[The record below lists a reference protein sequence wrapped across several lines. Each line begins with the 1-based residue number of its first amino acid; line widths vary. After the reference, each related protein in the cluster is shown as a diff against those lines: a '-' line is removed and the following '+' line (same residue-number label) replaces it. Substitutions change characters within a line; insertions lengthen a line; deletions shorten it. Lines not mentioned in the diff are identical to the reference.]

1 MLVHSF
7 VKENH
12 HLGIGKFYPLLVFRP
27 TSPTTIGRL
36 RIGEVVYI
44 QQQ

>member
-27 TSPTTIGRL
+27 GSPTTSGIQF
-36 RIGEVVYI
+36 VVGDLM
-44 QQQ
+44 QALK